1 MLAPLPQKHAAK
13 SPTLLRHL
21 AGRYVNLAQQPK
33 TALDN

>member
-21 AGRYVNLAQQPK
+21 AGRYMGAKL
-33 TALDN
+33 LEISG